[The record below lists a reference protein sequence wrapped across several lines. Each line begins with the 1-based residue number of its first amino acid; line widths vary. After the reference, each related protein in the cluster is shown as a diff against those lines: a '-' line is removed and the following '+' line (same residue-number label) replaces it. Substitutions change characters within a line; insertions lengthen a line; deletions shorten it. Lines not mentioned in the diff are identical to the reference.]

1 MSNRNL
7 RASSPIQGDRNSNQN
22 HLRKPHWHLPSQQ
35 AGNQDNRHPEHA
47 SDRHSSSNASDAHAS
62 DAHASDTH
70 ASDSH
75 TSDRDTSDSWS
86 PSLRPAIETQE
97 TAEALYIDIE
107 LPGLSSQD
115 IEVRVVEQTLVI
127 QGRRMPRL
135 QIPPKAILESEFYYG
150 TIERRVDLPEGVCE
164 SQIKAEYING
174 ILTICLLKSQ
184 PSCLSQKN
192 LIEH

>member
-7 RASSPIQGDRNSNQN
+7 RASSPIKGDRHSNQN
-22 HLRKPHWHLPSQQ
+22 PLRKPHWQQ
-35 AGNQDNRHPEHA
+35 SWQQENNQANRRAEHPNDH
-47 SDRHSSSNASDAHAS
+47 HSSSSDASDT
-62 DAHASDTH
+62 HASDTHASNAH

-75 TSDRDTSDSWS
+75 TSDSVS

-107 LPGLSSQD
+107 LPGLSCQS
-115 IEVRVVEQTLVI
+115 IEIRVVEQTMVI

-135 QIPPKAILESEFYYG
+135 QIPPKAILESEFFYG
-150 TIERRVDLPEGVCE
+150 TIERRIDLPERVCE

-174 ILTICLLKSQ
+174 ILRICLLKSQ
-184 PSCLSQKN
+184 LSCITQKN
-192 LIEH
+192 VVEH